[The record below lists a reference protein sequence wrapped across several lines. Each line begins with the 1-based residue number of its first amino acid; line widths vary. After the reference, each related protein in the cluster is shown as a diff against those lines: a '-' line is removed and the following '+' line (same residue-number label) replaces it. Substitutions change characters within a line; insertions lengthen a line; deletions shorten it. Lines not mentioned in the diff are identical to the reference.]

1 MRVTLTRATVART
14 TAIAA
19 LVACATLP
27 SIAASTTATASGTDE
42 VRRFELALG
51 FTPGQTRVV
60 PALGATI
67 KYLRTQRVSEK
78 VYAVYV
84 EKMD

>member
-1 MRVTLTRATVART
+1 MRTLSVAIIMLVSF
-14 TAIAA
+14 TAG
-19 LVACATLP
+19 L
-27 SIAASTTATASGTDE
+27 ASASSPDD

-51 FTPGQTRVV
+51 FTPGQTRVI

-67 KYLRTQRVSEK
+67 KYLRTQRVSER
-78 VYAVYV
+78 VFAVYV